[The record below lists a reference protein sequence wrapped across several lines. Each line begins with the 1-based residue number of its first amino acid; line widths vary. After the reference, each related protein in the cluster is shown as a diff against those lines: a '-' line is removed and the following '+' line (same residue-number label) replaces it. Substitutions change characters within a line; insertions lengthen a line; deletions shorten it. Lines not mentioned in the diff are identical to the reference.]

1 MSTLHFL
8 SPFLNFLILVTSS
21 TNSSTPAQINGTV
34 TDELIRGICIHTRN
48 PSLCLNNLKSLRGK
62 SLLPNPV
69 AALGRNSMYMVLSR
83 ANRTVALTWAH
94 YRGTTIHKP
103 EVRMKYYKCF
113 LKYRDIMKQLRQAN
127 KYMLAGAP
135 ESVKDYV
142 LVSVNQVNSC
152 NQQLLRPPRERS
164 DVLEAN
170 IELKDLCSIILA
182 IFLTSS
188 INSPALAAK
197 DKNAVITD
205 ELIHTICSQTRKP
218 SLCQNNLKSSKGK
231 SLKPNSIA
239 ALGSSSMNMA
249 LHHANATA
257 DMIWR
262 RYTATPTDK
271 PEIRTKYHNCFMKY
285 KIDVMNQLTKANECM
300 LVGAARSVKN
310 CIKVAVNRVYSCNKE
325 LMKPPREQSGS
336 ILEANDKLKDI
347 CSIILAIC
355 NKVPK

>member
-21 TNSSTPAQINGTV
+21 TNSSTSAQIKGTV
-34 TDELIRGICIHTRN
+34 TDELIRGICIRTRN

-113 LKYRDIMKQLRQAN
+113 LKYTDIMKQLRQAN
-127 KYMLAGAP
+127 KYMLAGLP

-142 LVSVNQVNSC
+142 LVSVNQVNCC
-152 NQQLLRPPRERS
+152 NQELLRPPRERS

-182 IFLTSS
+182 I
-188 INSPALAAK
+188 
-197 DKNAVITD
+197 
-205 ELIHTICSQTRKP
+205 
-218 SLCQNNLKSSKGK
+218 
-231 SLKPNSIA
+231 
-239 ALGSSSMNMA
+239 
-249 LHHANATA
+249 
-257 DMIWR
+257 
-262 RYTATPTDK
+262 
-271 PEIRTKYHNCFMKY
+271 
-285 KIDVMNQLTKANECM
+285 
-300 LVGAARSVKN
+300 
-310 CIKVAVNRVYSCNKE
+310 
-325 LMKPPREQSGS
+325 
-336 ILEANDKLKDI
+336 
-347 CSIILAIC
+347 C
-355 NKVPK
+355 NKVHQ